1 MTKEAIA
8 ALDHPTN
15 YKKRDSSMNAWLNV
29 IYKMMAHGF
38 SNEIIYFTSSIKNP
52 FMILT
57 ANSKIIFILLGKIIF
72 QTEPYSIEKQ
82 LWNGYYRQ
90 K

>member
-29 IYKMMAHGF
+29 IYKMMADGF
-38 SNEIIYFTSSIKNP
+38 SNEIIYFYIKHQESFHDSSEAEISLHGRLQNH
-52 FMILT
+52 L
-57 ANSKIIFILLGKIIF
+57 
-72 QTEPYSIEKQ
+72 
-82 LWNGYYRQ
+82 
-90 K
+90 

>member
-29 IYKMMAHGF
+29 IYKMMADGF
-38 SNEIIYFTSSIKNP
+38 SNEIIYFYIKHP

>member
-29 IYKMMAHGF
+29 IYKMMADGF
-38 SNEIIYFTSSIKNP
+38 SNEIIYFYIKH
-52 FMILT
+52 
-57 ANSKIIFILLGKIIF
+57 
-72 QTEPYSIEKQ
+72 Q
-82 LWNGYYRQ
+82 
-90 K
+90 

>member
-1 MTKEAIA
+1 M
-8 ALDHPTN
+8 DHPTN

-29 IYKMMAHGF
+29 IYKMMADGF
-38 SNEIIYFTSSIKNP
+38 SNEIIYFYIKHQESFHDSDRKLGNY
-52 FMILT
+52 IY
-57 ANSKIIFILLGKIIF
+57 IIGKNNF
-72 QTEPYSIEKQ
+72 PDRAYSIEKQ

>member
-1 MTKEAIA
+1 M
-8 ALDHPTN
+8 DHPTN

-29 IYKMMAHGF
+29 IYKMMADGF
-38 SNEIIYFTSSIKNP
+38 SNEIIYFYIKHQESFHDSDRKLENY
-52 FMILT
+52 IY
-57 ANSKIIFILLGKIIF
+57 IIGKKIIF

>member
-1 MTKEAIA
+1 
-8 ALDHPTN
+8 
-15 YKKRDSSMNAWLNV
+15 
-29 IYKMMAHGF
+29 
-38 SNEIIYFTSSIKNP
+38 
-52 FMILT
+52 MILT
-57 ANSKIIFILLGKIIF
+57 VNSKIIFILLGKIIF

>member
-29 IYKMMAHGF
+29 IYKMMADGF
-38 SNEIIYFTSSIKNP
+38 SIKNP